1 MPALRQAQL
10 REVRGEDPEQGTA
23 GRAGQGWQ
31 RARRARQ
38 PSPEW
43 CSHRQPGEPRAPAP
57 KCKTLPTPTADWG
70 RRQAGRWAGR
80 GVWGLHSPSTCFRD
94 RYLRAS
100 SSRMTGR
107 DIWSTATHWRPFSGV
122 TWKMSWDGG
131 VLIKG
136 RSAQSPPHPPLH
148 TPPTTVDSSQTPL
161 RCAPRP
167 ASRSVS
173 TQSPLSQAPSPALTR
188 RTKSFCPGGK
198 WEEFC
203 TGKGHHLSSCPS
215 LGGPLFFFYFFL
227 PLPVLF
233 PKSGRDVLKW
243 GTHLADQGPAPC
255 GHGAPSDLSPITATR
270 QFHKEAPEMPSLRGE
285 LGPCDPRSRRRGA
298 GLGSDS
304 QAGAAQAE

>member
-1 MPALRQAQL
+1 MQDPADTHCRLGA
-10 REVRGEDPEQGTA
+10 EAGGEA
-23 GRAGQGWQ
+23 GW
-31 RARRARQ
+31 RR
-38 PSPEW
+38 
-43 CSHRQPGEPRAPAP
+43 
-57 KCKTLPTPTADWG
+57 
-70 RRQAGRWAGR
+70 AGR

-131 VLIKG
+131 VLVKG

-148 TPPTTVDSSQTPL
+148 TPPATVDSSQTRL

-173 TQSPLSQAPSPALTR
+173 TESPLPQAPSPALTR

-203 TGKGHHLSSCPS
+203 TGKGHHPSSCPS
-215 LGGPLFFFYFFL
+215 LGGPLFFSIFFS
-227 PLPVLF
+227 PYLF
-233 PKSGRDVLKW
+233 CS
-243 GTHLADQGPAPC
+243 
-255 GHGAPSDLSPITATR
+255 
-270 QFHKEAPEMPSLRGE
+270 PSLG
-285 LGPCDPRSRRRGA
+285 GMS
-298 GLGSDS
+298 
-304 QAGAAQAE
+304 